1 VLRALFWA
9 LAVVVPIFVA
19 MSRLYRGMHHATD
32 VLGSVVLGV
41 GSLAC
46 AIVVAR
52 VSTAAT
58 ASRSEHVEPV
68 HAPSVVAPEVPV

>member
-1 VLRALFWA
+1 
-9 LAVVVPIFVA
+9 

-32 VLGSVVLGV
+32 VLGSVVLAV
-41 GSLAC
+41 GSLLC

-58 ASRSEHVEPV
+58 VARANRDEPA
-68 HAPSVVAPEVPV
+68 HAPSVVEPGVSV